1 MKNFIS
7 GLLIMLVLSGC
18 ATVGPDYVR
27 PEISAPAHWNN
38 ESDHTSSVES
48 GDFKLL
54 ARWWSTFN
62 DPELTGLIER
72 AIRSNPD
79 LRQAVSRVREARA
92 RKGISRA
99 ELFPAIDASVS
110 AQRSKNSK
118 ATGSGK
124 ETDSYS
130 AGFDASW
137 ELDLFGG
144 KRRSVEAAVADLQAS
159 HEDLRDILVS
169 LLAEVAQNYVEVRTY
184 QARLKVAEENLT
196 SQSETYQLAN
206 WRYEAGLSDEL
217 AVQQARYNLESTRS
231 QIPTLRT
238 GLEEAMNRIALL
250 LGEQP
255 GKVHG
260 ELEKPANIPS
270 TPSKVVIGVPADV
283 LRQRPDVR
291 RTERELAAQT
301 ARVGEAI
308 ADLYPKFT
316 LTGSIGLEA
325 FSFGKLF
332 SLSSRTFNGASGI
345 TLPIF
350 NAGSVRQ
357 HIEVQSALQE
367 QALIKYEASI
377 LAALEDVENAL
388 AACADE
394 QQRRQSL
401 SAASEAARQAAE
413 LAQQKYEAGLI
424 DFTDVLDA
432 QRSVLSFQD
441 QLAQSNGTVAT
452 NLITLYKALGGGW
465 TSLYPEEEK

>member
-1 MKNFIS
+1 MKKIIS
-7 GLLIMLVLSGC
+7 GLLIMIVLLGC
-18 ATVGPDYVR
+18 AAAGPDYVR
-27 PEISAPAHWNN
+27 PDLSAPAHWNN
-38 ESDHTSSVES
+38 DSSGTSSAENTDT
-48 GDFKLL
+48 GLL
-54 ARWWSTFN
+54 AEWWSAFH
-62 DPELTGLIER
+62 DPELTSLIER

-99 ELFPAIDASVS
+99 ELFPAIDASGS
-110 AQRSKNSK
+110 AQRSKSSK

-130 AGFDASW
+130 AGFNASW

-270 TPSKVVIGVPADV
+270 PPSKAVIGVPADV

-291 RTERELAAQT
+291 RTERRASRSDSQGRRSHSRPLSQ
-301 ARVGEAI
+301 V
-308 ADLYPKFT
+308 YP
-316 LTGSIGLEA
+316 GRAIGLEA

-332 SLSSRTFNGASGI
+332 SLSSRTLTA
-345 TLPIF
+345 LPEISCRYSTQ
-350 NAGSVRQ
+350 G
-357 HIEVQSALQE
+357 
-367 QALIKYEASI
+367 
-377 LAALEDVENAL
+377 
-388 AACADE
+388 
-394 QQRRQSL
+394 L
-401 SAASEAARQAAE
+401 SAR
-413 LAQQKYEAGLI
+413 
-424 DFTDVLDA
+424 T
-432 QRSVLSFQD
+432 
-441 QLAQSNGTVAT
+441 
-452 NLITLYKALGGGW
+452 
-465 TSLYPEEEK
+465 